1 MSWSKYTRRI
11 IDVCKV
17 IAGQS
22 PEGKHYNK
30 DGEGLPFYQGKKEFN
45 DREIGKP
52 TTWTKKTTKEAFA
65 GDILMSVRAPVG
77 PINLST
83 QHICI
88 GRGLAAIRAS
98 EKVNRDYLFYYL
110 LKHEA
115 EIVGNTGAVFN
126 SINKNQ
132 IGNIS
137 IPIPPIEEQKQIV
150 EILDKAFTAID
161 HAKANIEK
169 NIVNAKELFQSKL
182 DYIFSQKG
190 SGWEEKSLGEVCE
203 MIKRGIA
210 PKYADNQGLTII
222 NQKCIRDHKINLEK
236 SRKHNLILK
245 KVSTEKLI
253 RIGDVLV
260 NSTGTGTL
268 GRVAQVRDEEHV
280 GCTVDTHV
288 TIVRPVPNLFFIDFF
303 GYAMIKIEDEITKSG
318 EGASGQTELQRKKL
332 QELFL
337 ISYPASHEMQKQL
350 VITLDTLNIYT
361 KKLINNYLIKINNI
375 EELKKSILQKA
386 FSGEL
391 TQKEVVV

>member
-1 MSWSKYTRRI
+1 MIKNWKYGILDDAVVKGSSNISLNKIQEDSGKYPVFGAKGFMKNVSFFQQEKEYLGI
-11 IDVCKV
+11 I
-17 IAGQS
+17 
-22 PEGKHYNK
+22 K
-30 DGEGLPFYQGKKEFN
+30 DG
-45 DREIGKP
+45 
-52 TTWTKKTTKEAFA
+52 A
-65 GDILMSVRAPVG
+65 G
-77 PINLST
+77 
-83 QHICI
+83 I
-88 GRGLAAIRAS
+88 GRVSKHPAESSILATMQYIIPK
-98 EKVNRDYLFYYL
+98 EDYNIDFVRYFLESLNFEDYRTGSTIPHIYYKDYKKAKL
-110 LKHEA
+110 PL
-115 EIVGNTGAVFN
+115 VG
-126 SINKNQ
+126 Q
-132 IGNIS
+132 L
-137 IPIPPIEEQKQIV
+137 EQKQIV

-161 HAKANIEK
+161 QAKANIEK

-391 TQKEVVV
+391 TQKEVEV